1 MDLHYLSAFFE
12 NLHPLVHIGLLLL
25 CGYMGGKIANYVKA
39 PRVSGYIVTG
49 MLLGPSVL
57 RVFNEQLVKEDL
69 TLITDIAL
77 SIIAFSI
84 GGNLVLRKL
93 KRLGRQILWI
103 TPLQAL
109 AAFLFTTALIAFVFP
124 LFGDRGLAS
133 ESFLATFFPMAL
145 VIGAISAATAPAA
158 TLAIIHEYK
167 AKGPLTTVLLG
178 VVALDDG
185 LTIFFYAFAI
195 SIAQALVTHGALS
208 WQGIVA
214 IPLFH
219 ILIALA
225 LGGAVGVCLRQ
236 LIRLV
241 PGREGMLGVTVGT
254 VLLTSGIAIGLE
266 ASSLLANM
274 MLGFMVANCVRQSDQ
289 LFEVVESIEE
299 PIFAMFFTL
308 AGSHLDLGIIQ
319 TAGWLTLTITVG
331 RFFGKLVGSRFGAR
345 ISQAPEA
352 VKRYLGLGLLPTAG
366 VTVGLVLLAADI
378 FGPSRISEVM
388 VSAVLGSVIINELM
402 APILVRYALV
412 KAGETGKA
420 QLLGAL
426 SPPTH

>member
-1 MDLHYLSAFFE
+1 MDLPDLHHLSSFLE

-25 CGYMGGKIANYVKA
+25 CGYTGGRIANYVKA

-57 RVFNEQLVKEDL
+57 GVFNEQLVKEDL
-69 TLITDIAL
+69 TIITDIAL

-84 GGNLVLRKL
+84 GGSLVLRKL

-124 LFGDRGLAS
+124 LFGGRGLAS
-133 ESFLATFFPMAL
+133 ESFLDILFPMAL

-167 AKGPLTTVLLG
+167 AKGPLTTILLG

-185 LTIFFYAFAI
+185 LTIFFYAFAM
-195 SIAQALVTHGALS
+195 SIAQALVTHEALS
-208 WQGIVA
+208 WQDIVA

-236 LIRLV
+236 LIRFV
-241 PGREGMLGVTVGT
+241 RGREGMLGVTLGT

-274 MLGFMVANCVRQSDQ
+274 MLGFMVANCVRQGDQ

-299 PIFAMFFTL
+299 PIFAMFFIL
-308 AGSHLDLGIIQ
+308 AGAHLDLGIIQ
-319 TAGWLTLTITVG
+319 TAGWLTLAITVG
-331 RFFGKLVGSRFGAR
+331 RFSGKLLGSRFGAQ

-388 VSAVLGSVIINELM
+388 VGAVLGSVIINELM
-402 APILVRYALV
+402 APILVRYALT

-420 QLLGAL
+420 
-426 SPPTH
+426 